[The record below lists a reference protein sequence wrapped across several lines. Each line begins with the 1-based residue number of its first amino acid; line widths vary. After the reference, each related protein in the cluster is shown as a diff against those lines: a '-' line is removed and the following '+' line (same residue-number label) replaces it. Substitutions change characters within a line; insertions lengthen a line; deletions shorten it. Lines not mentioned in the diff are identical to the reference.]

1 MRHQHQR
8 YYTLVLPLSA
18 IPYNC
23 TCFILQKAIAIANK
37 ASQEDQ
43 AGNYEEAVKSYQHA
57 VKYFL
62 HIIKREPQGK
72 EGNQKIRDKCKQYLD
87 RAEELQD
94 CLDKKEV
101 TIKLSLESHYK
112 NSDKITTK
120 AIDLAGKA
128 AQEDKAENYEEALRL
143 YQHAVQYF
151 LHVVKY
157 EAQGDKAKQ
166 SIRAKCAE
174 YLDRA
179 EKLKEYLKKKEKA
192 PAKPVKESQSSD
204 KGTESDGEGEDP
216 EKKKFQNQLSGAI
229 VMEKP
234 NIKWND
240 VAGLEGAKEALKEA
254 VILPIK
260 FPHLFTGKRTPWRGI
275 LLFGPPGTGKSYLAK
290 AVATEA
296 NNSTFFSISS
306 SDLVSKWL
314 GESEK
319 LVKNLFTLAREH
331 KPSIIFID
339 EIDSLCGSRSEN
351 ESEAARRIKTEF
363 LVQMQGVGNDNEG
376 ILVLGATNI
385 PWTLDSAIRRRFE
398 KRIYIPLP
406 EDHARGFMF
415 KLNLGSTPNSLNDSD
430 FMTLGKKTEGYS
442 GADISVIVR
451 DALMQPVRKVQSA
464 THFKRVRGPSRSDP
478 NVIVDDLLTP
488 CSPGDPQGVEMT
500 WMEVPGEKLLEPI
513 VSMSDMQRSLAN
525 TKPTV
530 NEQDLDKLKK
540 FTEDFG
546 QEG

>member
-1 MRHQHQR
+1 M
-8 YYTLVLPLSA
+8 A
-18 IPYNC
+18 ANNN
-23 TCFILQKAIAIANK
+23 LQ
-37 ASQEDQ
+37 
-43 AGNYEEAVKSYQHA
+43 
-57 VKYFL
+57 
-62 HIIKREPQGK
+62 
-72 EGNQKIRDKCKQYLD
+72 
-87 RAEELQD
+87 
-94 CLDKKEV
+94 
-101 TIKLSLESHYK
+101 
-112 NSDKITTK
+112 K
-120 AIDLAGKA
+120 AIDLASKA

-204 KGTESDGEGEDP
+204 KGWVLVISR
-216 EKKKFQNQLSGAI
+216 AI

-339 EIDSLCGSRSEN
+339 EVDSLCGSRSEN

-406 EDHARGFMF
+406 EEHARGFMF
-415 KLNLGSTPNSLNDSD
+415 KLNLGSTPNSLTESD
-430 FMTLGKKTEGYS
+430 FMTLGKKTNGYS
-442 GADISVIVR
+442 GADISIIVR

-488 CSPGDPQGVEMT
+488 CSPGDPQGTEMT

-513 VSMSDMQRSLAN
+513 VSMSDMLRSLAN

-530 NEQDLDKLKK
+530 NEQDLEKLKK

>member
-1 MRHQHQR
+1 NQR
-8 YYTLVLPLSA
+8 DMEPT
-18 IPYNC
+18 N
-23 TCFILQKAIAIANK
+23 LQKAIAIANK

-57 VKYFL
+57 VTYFL

-72 EGNQKIRDKCKQYLD
+72 DGNQKIRDKCKQYLD

-94 CLDKKEV
+94 YLDKKEV
-101 TIKLSLESHYK
+101 TIKLSL
-112 NSDKITTK
+112 TLTK
-120 AIDLAGKA
+120 AIDLASKA

-204 KGTESDGEGEDP
+204 KGNESDGEGEDP

-406 EDHARGFMF
+406 EEHARGFMF
-415 KLNLGSTPNSLNDSD
+415 KLNLGSTPNSLTESD
-430 FMTLGKKTEGYS
+430 FMTLGKKTNGYS
-442 GADISVIVR
+442 GADISIIVR

-488 CSPGDPQGVEMT
+488 CSPGDPQGTEMT

-513 VSMSDMQRSLAN
+513 VSMSDMLRSLAN

-530 NEQDLDKLKK
+530 NEQDLEKLKK

>member
-1 MRHQHQR
+1 MAANG
-8 YYTLVLPLSA
+8 T
-18 IPYNC
+18 
-23 TCFILQKAIAIANK
+23 TLQKAIDLASK
-37 ASQEDQ
+37 ASQEDK
-43 AGNYEEAVKSYQHA
+43 AG
-57 VKYFL
+57 
-62 HIIKREPQGK
+62 
-72 EGNQKIRDKCKQYLD
+72 
-87 RAEELQD
+87 
-94 CLDKKEV
+94 
-101 TIKLSLESHYK
+101 
-112 NSDKITTK
+112 
-120 AIDLAGKA
+120 
-128 AQEDKAENYEEALRL
+128 NYEEALRL
-143 YQHAVQYF
+143 YQSAVQYF

-157 EAQGDKAKQ
+157 DAQGEKAKQ
-166 SIRAKCAE
+166 SIRSKCIE

-179 EKLKEYLKKKEKA
+179 EQLKAYLKKAEKA
-192 PAKPVKESQSSD
+192 PPKPVKEGAPRAAED
-204 KGTESDGEGEDP
+204 KGNESDDGESGDP
-216 EKKKFQNQLSGAI
+216 EKKKMQSQLQGAI

-234 NIKWND
+234 NVKWND

-275 LLFGPPGTGKSYLAK
+275 LLFGPPGTGKSFLAK

-319 LVKNLFTLAREH
+319 LVKNLFQLAREH

-363 LVQMQGVGNDNEG
+363 LVQMQGVGVDNEG

-385 PWTLDSAIRRRFE
+385 PWVLDSAIRRRFE

-406 EDHARGFMF
+406 EEHARTDMF
-415 KLNLGSTPNSLNDSD
+415 KLNLGTTSHSLTDAD
-430 FMTLGKKTEGYS
+430 FRELGKRTNGYS
-442 GADISVIVR
+442 GADISIIVR

-464 THFKRVRGPSRSDP
+464 THFKKVQGKSPLDP
-478 NVIVDDLLTP
+478 NVICNDLLTP
-488 CSPGDPQGVEMT
+488 CSPGDPNAIEMT
-500 WMEVPGEKLLEPI
+500 WMDVPGNKLLEPV
-513 VSMSDMQRSLAN
+513 VSMPDMLRSLAN

-530 NEQDLDKLKK
+530 NDQDLEKLKK

>member
-1 MRHQHQR
+1 MSSFS
-8 YYTLVLPLSA
+8 V
-18 IPYNC
+18 N
-23 TCFILQKAIAIANK
+23 
-37 ASQEDQ
+37 
-43 AGNYEEAVKSYQHA
+43 G
-57 VKYFL
+57 
-62 HIIKREPQGK
+62 G
-72 EGNQKIRDKCKQYLD
+72 
-87 RAEELQD
+87 
-94 CLDKKEV
+94 
-101 TIKLSLESHYK
+101 
-112 NSDKITTK
+112 K
-120 AIDLAGKA
+120 AIDLASKA
-128 AQEDKAENYEEALRL
+128 ATEDKAKNYEEALRC
-143 YQHAVQYF
+143 YQAAVQYF

-157 EAQGDKAKQ
+157 ETPSDRAKD
-166 SIRAKCAE
+166 SIRNKCAD

-179 EKLKEYLKKKEKA
+179 EQLKEYLKKKDTNP
-192 PAKPVKESQSSD
+192 PAKPVKESDS
-204 KGTESDGEGEDP
+204 KGDDEDNS
-216 EKKKFQNQLSGAI
+216 EKKKFKDQLSGAI

-234 NIKWND
+234 NIKWDD

-260 FPHLFTGKRTPWRGI
+260 FPHLFTGKRIPWRGI

-319 LVKNLFTLAREH
+319 LVKNLFSLAREH

-351 ESEAARRIKTEF
+351 ESESARRIKTEF
-363 LVQMQGVGNDNEG
+363 LVQMQGVGSSNEG

-406 EDHARGFMF
+406 EEHARSFMF
-415 KLNLGSTPNSLNDSD
+415 KLHLGSTPNQLTDEN
-430 FMTLGKKTEGYS
+430 FNKLGKMTEGYS
-442 GADISVIVR
+442 GADISIIVR

-464 THFKRVRGPSRSDP
+464 THFKKVRGSPWNNA
-478 NVIVDDLLTP
+478 NVMVEDLLTP
-488 CSPGDPQGVEMT
+488 CSPGDPNAIEMT
-500 WMEVPGEKLLEPI
+500 WVDVPGDKLLEPV
-513 VSMSDMQRSLAN
+513 VSMDDMLRSLSN